1 VIRLTIALGSTLLC
15 LTAVGQETIGKV
27 QLEDATVA
35 GPLEVSGG
43 TATVRGGASIVAKDH
58 TAKLDL
64 ARGGTVKVCRTSS
77 LRVTSGKSATGTE
90 PLMLALNRGAIEV
103 QMTAA
108 PSDVV
113 MTPDLRFSIRSAGP
127 LDLRLRVTP
136 NGDTCV
142 ENRGAKAPILGIA
155 DQFGQASYELRPD
168 QHVLFEHGS
177 LREVVDHETSPCGC
191 PPEPVVSVAN
201 AGVTSSTPATPGS
214 VVSPK
219 AAEEQ
224 HPFPAAVSAGLAP
237 GAQVPQAPPGTV
249 HAQVTTAMS
258 YDAGAGSGGAS
269 EPKAT
274 IPSASGSVP
283 SAATETPQTVSTAE
297 SSTEAPAIEKAQAP
311 PPPPPPSGGNLF
323 RSIGHFFK
331 HLFGGS

>member
-136 NGDTCV
+136 NGDDLVDTGDPRQHGLSQGS
-142 ENRGAKAPILGIA
+142 RGA
-155 DQFGQASYELRPD
+155 ASLPGSRKCRTRTRSAGATSTAGHGSRTGNDRDELRRRSRLGRSFRTQGHHPFCIRIGAIGGYRD
-168 QHVLFEHGS
+168 TADRIDSG
-177 LREVVDHETSPCGC
+177 
-191 PPEPVVSVAN
+191 
-201 AGVTSSTPATPGS
+201 
-214 VVSPK
+214 
-219 AAEEQ
+219 EQ
-224 HPFPAAVSAGLAP
+224 HG
-237 GAQVPQAPPGTV
+237 
-249 HAQVTTAMS
+249 
-258 YDAGAGSGGAS
+258 GSGHRKG
-269 EPKAT
+269 T
-274 IPSASGSVP
+274 GSSP
-283 SAATETPQTVSTAE
+283 ASAAL
-297 SSTEAPAIEKAQAP
+297 
-311 PPPPPPSGGNLF
+311 G
-323 RSIGHFFK
+323 R
-331 HLFGGS
+331 